1 MTILTSSSFL
11 ITYAVLQ
18 TVVLLLLI
26 RFIDLYEHEP
36 FAAIATMAVWGSVGA
51 TAFSHMG
58 NGMLTARL
66 PVDLREA
73 FAAAISAPVVE
84 EVAKGVA
91 LVVAFTLSA
100 WLHRRYG
107 FNRLGGLTDGLVYGA
122 AVGIGFAFT
131 EDLYYLIDLGGSF
144 SEFISRRDFF
154 GVGALH
160 HALYAAATG
169 AGIGLAAWARGAW
182 RKSLLGIGGLA
193 VAMLLHA
200 VNNGAVAVYVA
211 AAHGLGAAVEL
222 ARSGSGSAPTVV
234 AAAAH
239 DGAVLAALVTYS
251 AFTLFGAATV
261 YWLYRQRRVIRQ
273 ELAEEVDTELVDQRD
288 VDLASRFWSRTL
300 WYWQL
305 TRIGELDRARL
316 VRRLHIQLANL
327 ALLKRRS
334 RRDHHLAD
342 AIDTMRQRVATLKAG
357 FAIDVYAAH

>member
-36 FAAIATMAVWGSVGA
+36 FAAIASMAVWGSIGA
-51 TAFSHMG
+51 TAFSYVG

-66 PVDLREA
+66 PADLRDA

-84 EVAKGVA
+84 ELAKGVA
-91 LVVAFTLSA
+91 LVVAFTVSA

-131 EDLYYLIDLGGSF
+131 EDLYYLIDLGGGF
-144 SEFISRRDFF
+144 SEFVSRRDFF

-160 HALYAAATG
+160 HALYTAATG
-169 AGIGLAAWARGAW
+169 AGIGLAAWARGPW
-182 RKSLLGIGGLA
+182 RKVLLGMAGLA

-200 VNNGAVAVYVA
+200 VNNGAVAVFVA
-211 AAHGLGAAVEL
+211 GAHGLGAAADL
-222 ARSGSGSAPTVV
+222 ARSGSSPPAV
-234 AAAAH
+234 AAAARN
-239 DGAVLAALVTYS
+239 GAVLAALVTYG
-251 AFTLFGAATV
+251 AFAAFGAVTV
-261 YWLYRQRRVIRQ
+261 YWLHRQRRVIRQ
-273 ELAEEVDTELVDQRD
+273 ELAEEVATGLVDQRD
-288 VDLASRFWSRTL
+288 VELASRYWPRTW

-305 TRIGELDRARL
+305 TRVGELDRARL
-316 VRRLHIQLANL
+316 LRRLHIQLANL

-334 RRDHHLAD
+334 RADRNLAD
-342 AIDTMRQRVATLKAG
+342 AVDTMRQRVATLKAG
-357 FAIDVYAAH
+357 YAVDVYAAR

>member
-1 MTILTSSSFL
+1 LTILTSSSFL

-36 FAAIATMAVWGSVGA
+36 FAAIASMAVWGSVGA
-51 TAFSHMG
+51 TAFSYMG
-58 NGMLTARL
+58 NGLLTPRL
-66 PVDLREA
+66 PPDLREA
-73 FAAAISAPVVE
+73 FGAAISAPVVE

-91 LVVAFTLSA
+91 LVVAFAVSA

-131 EDLYYLIDLGGSF
+131 EDLYYLVDLGGSF
-144 SEFISRRDFF
+144 SEFIARRDFF

-169 AGIGLAAWARGAW
+169 AGIGLAAWTRGAL
-182 RKSLLGIGGLA
+182 RRCLLGLAGLV

-200 VNNGAVAVYVA
+200 TNNGAVAVFVA
-211 AAHGLGAAVEL
+211 AAHGLGAAAEL
-222 ARSGSGSAPTVV
+222 MRSGSTPSAV

-239 DGAVLAALVTYS
+239 NGAVLAALVTYG
-251 AFTLFGAATV
+251 AFTAFGAATV
-261 YWLYRQRRVIRQ
+261 YWLHRQRRVIRQ
-273 ELAEEVDTELVDQRD
+273 ELAAEVDAGLVDQRD
-288 VDLASRFWSRTL
+288 VELASQYWARTL

-316 VRRLHIQLANL
+316 LRRLHIQLANL

-334 RRDHHLAD
+334 RADQQLAD
-342 AIDTMRQRVATLKAG
+342 AVDTMRQRVATLKAG
-357 FAIDVYAAH
+357 YAVDVYAAR